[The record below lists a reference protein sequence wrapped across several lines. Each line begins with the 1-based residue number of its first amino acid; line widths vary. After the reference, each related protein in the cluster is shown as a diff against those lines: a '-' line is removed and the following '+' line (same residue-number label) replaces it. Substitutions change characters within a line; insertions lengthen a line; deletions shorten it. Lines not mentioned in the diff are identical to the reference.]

1 MKTTLQVIGFAGLIC
16 LGVASGASLLA
27 LLAWAFAHPHVVMVV
42 GFFVVCGLLALA
54 ACTRNGQTDH
64 YRARPAS
71 NEGHD
76 GYWWDTSA

>member
-1 MKTTLQVIGFAGLIC
+1 MKTILQVIAFAGTIC

-27 LLAWAFAHPHVVMVV
+27 LLAWAFAHPLTVLVV
-42 GFFVVCGLLALA
+42 GFFVVCALLAMA
-54 ACTRNGQTDH
+54 VCTRNGQTNH
-64 YRARPAS
+64 YRARPAV